1 MIIDAHQH
9 FWTYDANRHDWIKDH
24 MKVIRRD
31 FLPADLEPVFNA
43 HQIHGCVA
51 VQADQTM
58 EETQFLLELAKTHE
72 WILGVVGWIDLKA
85 DDLPEQ
91 LERLSRHPA
100 LKGFRHIVQA
110 EPDPMFLM
118 RPEVLRG
125 IKAIGREGYSYDI
138 LVFPH
143 QLGAVLNLLEACPD
157 QVFVI
162 DHLAKPYI
170 KDGWIKGWELMM
182 HAIARYPNV
191 YLKVSGLVTEA
202 SWAQWTKDDIL
213 PYLEVAR
220 DAFGPQR
227 LMYGSDWPVCLLAAS
242 YGEVLSLAGELTQS
256 WEKAD
261 SADFWY
267 RNASNAYKL
276 TET

>member
-9 FWTYDANRHDWIKDH
+9 FWTYNPTRHGWIEEH
-24 MKVIRRD
+24 MEVIRRN
-31 FLPADLEPVFNA
+31 FLPADLHPIFKTHHIE
-43 HQIHGCVA
+43 GCVA

-58 EETQFLLELAKTHE
+58 EETQFLLELAKANE

-85 DDLPEQ
+85 EDLAEQ
-91 LERLSRHPA
+91 LESLSHHVA

-110 EPDPMFLM
+110 EADPMFLM

-125 IKAIGREGYSYDI
+125 IQAIGRAGYSYDI

-143 QLGAVLNLLEACPD
+143 QLGAVLNLLDACPD
-157 QVFVI
+157 QVIVI

-170 KDGWIKGWELMM
+170 KNGWMKGWKLMM

-202 SWAQWTKDDIL
+202 SWDQWTKDDIL
-213 PYLEVAR
+213 PYLQVVSE
-220 DAFGPQR
+220 AFGPRR

-242 YGEVLSLAGELTQS
+242 YEKVLSLAGELTQG
-256 WEKAD
+256 WTEED